1 MAETHEHHHT
11 EAGHKGAEAHVEKPA
26 SRTGSEEA
34 VGCWRS
40 IAGLMSGQGGSGGT
54 PLGWV
59 GTGKRYS
66 KKQRV
71 VLKVVMHHMVF
82 TALAMQCIG
91 HDKKKVVML
100 VAMGIFL
107 SHDCGSA
114 SWPWT
119 EYGLSGIVS
128 IQA

>member
-1 MAETHEHHHT
+1 MRLMAETHEHHHT

-91 HDKKKVVML
+91 HDKKKWSCWLRWAFFYPMIAVPRHGPGPS
-100 VAMGIFL
+100 MG
-107 SHDCGSA
+107 
-114 SWPWT
+114 
-119 EYGLSGIVS
+119 
-128 IQA
+128 